1 MLSYNN
7 DFIIFKSKGKLMFPF
22 LFMKNIIIYIFISF
36 AYILLVLLD
45 KKIIQTDSKIFDFL
59 AKDYPSSVVQ
69 NYMES
74 QKKWWWVSYVTTP
87 VLIGIKVLLVAFCLN
102 FVKIISEKLED
113 VKFRDILTVVL
124 IAEFVFVIAGF
135 YKFFNFYLIDT
146 DYTLE
151 TLQTYYPLSLINYK
165 EAISTEKWLAY
176 PLQLANVFE
185 LMYWGVLAW
194 GIWQLADKKISYQ
207 RSLGYVALTYGV
219 GLLFWVGVVCFLI
232 LSVSY

>member
-1 MLSYNN
+1 
-7 DFIIFKSKGKLMFPF
+7 
-22 LFMKNIIIYIFISF
+22 MKNSF
-36 AYILLVLLD
+36 FFLLILVLTILVLLLD
-45 KKIIQTDSKIFDFL
+45 KTYISTDSKIFDFL

-113 VKFRDILTVVL
+113 VKFRDILFVVL

-135 YKFFNFYLIDT
+135 YKFFNFYLVET

-151 TLQTYYPLSLINYK
+151 TLQTYYPLSLINFK

-176 PLQLANVFE
+176 PLQLANIFE
-185 LMYWGVLAW
+185 IMYWGVLAW

-207 RSLGYVALTYGV
+207 RSLGYVALTYGI

>member
-1 MLSYNN
+1 MNLKVVTTDNFFDVMKKN
-7 DFIIFKSKGKLMFPF
+7 FIIYLAI
-22 LFMKNIIIYIFISF
+22 LIVYFILT
-36 AYILLVLLD
+36 YLD
-45 KKIIQTDSKIFDFL
+45 KTYIITSSKTFDFL
-59 AKDYPSSVVQ
+59 AKDYPSFVVQ
-69 NYMES
+69 NYIES

-87 VLIGIKVLLVAFCLN
+87 VLIGIKVLLVTFCLN
-102 FVKIISEKLED
+102 FVKIISEKLEN

-151 TLQTYYPLSLINYK
+151 TLQTYFPLSLINYK
-165 EAISTEKWLAY
+165 ETISTEKWLAY
-176 PLQLANVFE
+176 PLQLVNVFE

-207 RSLGYVALTYGV
+207 RSCGYVALTYGV

-232 LSVSY
+232 LSISY

>member
-1 MLSYNN
+1 MKNASLLLLV
-7 DFIIFKSKGKLMFPF
+7 IIFSLI
-22 LFMKNIIIYIFISF
+22 LIYLDN
-36 AYILLVLLD
+36 AYI
-45 KKIIQTDSKIFDFL
+45 TTSSKIFDFL

-74 QKKWWWVSYVTTP
+74 QKKWWWVSYAVTP
-87 VLIGIKVLLVAFCLN
+87 ILIGIKVLLVAFCLN
-102 FVKIISEKLED
+102 FVKIISEKLEQ

-124 IAEFVFVIAGF
+124 MAEFVFVIAGF
-135 YKFFNFYLIDT
+135 YKFFNFYLVDT

-151 TLQTYYPLSLINYK
+151 TLQTYYPLSLINFK

-176 PLQLANVFE
+176 PLQLCNLFE
-185 LMYWGVLAW
+185 VIYWGILAW

-207 RSLGYVALTYGV
+207 RSLGYVALTYGI

>member
-1 MLSYNN
+1 
-7 DFIIFKSKGKLMFPF
+7 
-22 LFMKNIIIYIFISF
+22 MKNYILFLIFISYF
-36 AYILLVLLD
+36 ILIFLE
-45 KKIIQTDSKIFDFL
+45 KKYIQTDSKIFDFL
-59 AKDYPSSVVQ
+59 SKDYPSSVVQ

-113 VKFRDILTVVL
+113 VKFRDILFVVL

-135 YKFFNFYLIDT
+135 YKFFNFYLVET

>member
-1 MLSYNN
+1 
-7 DFIIFKSKGKLMFPF
+7 
-22 LFMKNIIIYIFISF
+22 MKNASLL
-36 AYILLVLLD
+36 LLVIFFSLILIYLD
-45 KKIIQTDSKIFDFL
+45 KTYITTDSKIFDFL

-69 NYMES
+69 NYIES
-74 QKKWWWVSYVTTP
+74 QKKWWWVSYAVTP

-113 VKFRDILTVVL
+113 VKFRDILFVVL

-135 YKFFNFYLIDT
+135 YKFLNFYLIDT

-176 PLQLANVFE
+176 PLQLLNVFE

-194 GIWQLADKKISYQ
+194 GIWQLAEKKISYQ
-207 RSLGYVALTYGV
+207 RSLGYVALTYGI

-232 LSVSY
+232 LSISY

>member
-1 MLSYNN
+1 
-7 DFIIFKSKGKLMFPF
+7 
-22 LFMKNIIIYIFISF
+22 MKNYILFLIFISYF
-36 AYILLVLLD
+36 ILIFLE
-45 KKIIQTDSKIFDFL
+45 KKYIQTDSKIFDFL

-113 VKFRDILTVVL
+113 VKFRDILFVVL

-135 YKFFNFYLIDT
+135 YKFFNFYLVDT

-151 TLQTYYPLSLINYK
+151 TLQTYYPLSLINFK
-165 EAISTEKWLAY
+165 DAISTEKWLAY

>member
-1 MLSYNN
+1 
-7 DFIIFKSKGKLMFPF
+7 
-22 LFMKNIIIYIFISF
+22 MKNSF
-36 AYILLVLLD
+36 FFLLILVLTILVLLLD
-45 KKIIQTDSKIFDFL
+45 KTYISTDSKIFDFL

-113 VKFRDILTVVL
+113 VKFRDILFVVL

-135 YKFFNFYLIDT
+135 YKFFNFYLVET

-151 TLQTYYPLSLINYK
+151 TLQTYYPLSLINFK
-165 EAISTEKWLAY
+165 EAISAEKWLAY
-176 PLQLANVFE
+176 PLQLANIFE
-185 LMYWGVLAW
+185 IMYWGVLAW

>member
-1 MLSYNN
+1 MNKNNLLLSLT
-7 DFIIFKSKGKLMFPF
+7 IIFFYLILTFVDKT
-22 LFMKNIIIYIFISF
+22 FIVSE
-36 AYILLVLLD
+36 
-45 KKIIQTDSKIFDFL
+45 SKIFDYL
-59 AKDYPSSVVQ
+59 ANKYPSSVVQ

-113 VKFRDILTVVL
+113 VQFRDILTVVL

-135 YKFFNFYLIDT
+135 YKFFNFYLVET

-151 TLQTYYPLSLINYK
+151 TLQTYYPLSLINFK

>member
-1 MLSYNN
+1 
-7 DFIIFKSKGKLMFPF
+7 
-22 LFMKNIIIYIFISF
+22 MKNASLL
-36 AYILLVLLD
+36 LLVIFFSLILIYLD
-45 KKIIQTDSKIFDFL
+45 KTYITTDSKIFDFL

-124 IAEFVFVIAGF
+124 IAEFVFIIAGF

-176 PLQLANVFE
+176 PLQLVNVFE

-207 RSLGYVALTYGV
+207 RSLGYVALTYGI

>member
-1 MLSYNN
+1 MNKNNLLLSLT
-7 DFIIFKSKGKLMFPF
+7 IIFFYLILTFVDKT
-22 LFMKNIIIYIFISF
+22 FIVSE
-36 AYILLVLLD
+36 
-45 KKIIQTDSKIFDFL
+45 SKIFDYL
-59 AKDYPSSVVQ
+59 ANKYPSSVVQ

-102 FVKIISEKLED
+102 FVKIISEKLEN

-124 IAEFVFVIAGF
+124 IAEFVFIIAGF

>member
-1 MLSYNN
+1 MIKNN
-7 DFIIFKSKGKLMFPF
+7 F
-22 LFMKNIIIYIFISF
+22 YIFLIVLF
-36 AYILLVLLD
+36 AHIFILYFTSYFLEINS
-45 KKIIQTDSKIFDFL
+45 KIIDFL

-69 NYMES
+69 NYIES
-74 QKKWWWVSYVTTP
+74 QKKWWWVSYAMII
-87 VLIGIKVLLVAFCLN
+87 VLIVTKVLLVAFCLN
-102 FVKIISEKLED
+102 FVKIISEKLEN

-124 IAEFVFVIAGF
+124 IAEFVFIIAGF

-176 PLQLANVFE
+176 PLQLVNVFE

-194 GIWQLADKKISYQ
+194 GIWQLADNKISYL
-207 RSLGYVALTYGV
+207 RSFGYVALTYGI

>member
-1 MLSYNN
+1 MKN
-7 DFIIFKSKGKLMFPF
+7 F
-22 LFMKNIIIYIFISF
+22 LFYIALISI
-36 AYILLVLLD
+36 YILLIILNR
-45 KKIIQTDSKIFDFL
+45 IYIQTDSKMFDFL

-74 QKKWWWVSYVTTP
+74 QKKWWWVSYAATP

-102 FVKIISEKLED
+102 FVKIVSEKLED

-124 IAEFVFVIAGF
+124 IAEFVFIIAGF

>member
-1 MLSYNN
+1 
-7 DFIIFKSKGKLMFPF
+7 
-22 LFMKNIIIYIFISF
+22 MKNSVQTVTIVFF
-36 AYILLVLLD
+36 LNFLLVYISKNGLD
-45 KKIIQTDSKIFDFL
+45 TQEKIFDFL

-69 NYMES
+69 NYMDS

-87 VLIGIKVLLVAFCLN
+87 VLISIKVLLVAFCLN

-113 VKFRDILTVVL
+113 LQFRDILTVVL
-124 IAEFVFVIAGF
+124 IAEFVFIIAGF

-151 TLQTYYPLSLINYK
+151 TLQTYYPLSLINFK

-176 PLQLANVFE
+176 PLQLLNVFE
-185 LMYWGVLAW
+185 IMYWGVLAW
-194 GIWQLADKKISYQ
+194 GIWQLVDKKISYQ
-207 RSLGYVALTYGV
+207 RSLGYVALTYGI

>member
-1 MLSYNN
+1 MRNY
-7 DFIIFKSKGKLMFPF
+7 F
-22 LFMKNIIIYIFISF
+22 LCILCISIYFF
-36 AYILLVLLD
+36 LVYLD
-45 KKIIQTDSKIFDFL
+45 KSYISTDSKIFDFL

-74 QKKWWWVSYVTTP
+74 QKKWWWVSYAVTP

-113 VKFRDILTVVL
+113 VKFRDILFVVL

-135 YKFFNFYLIDT
+135 YKFFNFYLVET

-151 TLQTYYPLSLINYK
+151 TLQTYYPLSLINFK

-176 PLQLANVFE
+176 PLQLANIFE
-185 LMYWGVLAW
+185 IMYWGVLAW

>member
-1 MLSYNN
+1 MNKNNLLLSLT
-7 DFIIFKSKGKLMFPF
+7 IIFFYLILTFVDKT
-22 LFMKNIIIYIFISF
+22 FIVSE
-36 AYILLVLLD
+36 
-45 KKIIQTDSKIFDFL
+45 SKIFDYL
-59 AKDYPSSVVQ
+59 ANKYPSSVVQ

-151 TLQTYYPLSLINYK
+151 TLQTYYPLSLINFK

-207 RSLGYVALTYGV
+207 RSLGYVALTYGI

>member
-1 MLSYNN
+1 MRNFLIFLLIILIYSLLIFL
-7 DFIIFKSKGKLMFPF
+7 DTHFIH
-22 LFMKNIIIYIFISF
+22 
-36 AYILLVLLD
+36 
-45 KKIIQTDSKIFDFL
+45 TETKIFDFL

-74 QKKWWWVSYVTTP
+74 QKKWWWVGYVITP
-87 VLIGIKVLLVAFCLN
+87 AIIGVKILLVAFCLN

-113 VKFRDILTVVL
+113 VQFRDILTVVL
-124 IAEFVFVIAGF
+124 IAEFVFIIAGF
-135 YKFFNFYLIDT
+135 YKFFNFYLIET

-176 PLQLANVFE
+176 PLQLLNVFE
-185 LMYWGVLAW
+185 LMYWGILAW
-194 GIWQLADKKISYQ
+194 GIWELADKKISYIK
-207 RSLGYVALTYGV
+207 SLGYVALTYGI

>member
-1 MLSYNN
+1 
-7 DFIIFKSKGKLMFPF
+7 
-22 LFMKNIIIYIFISF
+22 MKNSVQTVTIVFF
-36 AYILLVLLD
+36 LNFLLVYISKNGLD
-45 KKIIQTDSKIFDFL
+45 TQEKIFDFL

-74 QKKWWWVSYVTTP
+74 QKKWWWVSYAVTP

-176 PLQLANVFE
+176 PLQLLNVFE

-194 GIWQLADKKISYQ
+194 GIWELADKKISYIK
-207 RSLGYVALTYGV
+207 SLGYVALTYGI

>member
-1 MLSYNN
+1 
-7 DFIIFKSKGKLMFPF
+7 
-22 LFMKNIIIYIFISF
+22 MKNSF
-36 AYILLVLLD
+36 FFLLILVLTILVLLLD
-45 KKIIQTDSKIFDFL
+45 KTYISTDSKIFDFL

-113 VKFRDILTVVL
+113 VQFRDILTVVL
-124 IAEFVFVIAGF
+124 IAEFVFIIAGF

-207 RSLGYVALTYGV
+207 RSLGYVALTYGI

>member
-1 MLSYNN
+1 MIKNN
-7 DFIIFKSKGKLMFPF
+7 F
-22 LFMKNIIIYIFISF
+22 YIFLIVLF
-36 AYILLVLLD
+36 AHIFILYFTSYFLEINS
-45 KKIIQTDSKIFDFL
+45 KIIDFL

-69 NYMES
+69 NYIES

-102 FVKIISEKLED
+102 FVKIISEKLEN
-113 VKFRDILTVVL
+113 VKFRDILFVVL

-135 YKFFNFYLIDT
+135 YKFFNFYLVET

-207 RSLGYVALTYGV
+207 RSLGYVALTYGI

>member
-1 MLSYNN
+1 MRNLTLFF
-7 DFIIFKSKGKLMFPF
+7 FICLF
-22 LFMKNIIIYIFISF
+22 LI
-36 AYILLVLLD
+36 ILLFLD
-45 KKIIQTDSKIFDFL
+45 KTYISTDSKIFDFL

-74 QKKWWWVSYVTTP
+74 QKKWWWVSYAVTP

-102 FVKIISEKLED
+102 FVKIISEKLEQ

-124 IAEFVFVIAGF
+124 MAEFVFVITGF
-135 YKFFNFYLIDT
+135 YKFFNFYLIET

-151 TLQTYYPLSLINYK
+151 TLQTYYPLSLINFK

>member
-1 MLSYNN
+1 MRIN
-7 DFIIFKSKGKLMFPF
+7 F
-22 LFMKNIIIYIFISF
+22 LIFISLIF
-36 AYILLVLLD
+36 INLLLFYLESNF
-45 KKIIQTDSKIFDFL
+45 IRTDSKVFDFL

-102 FVKIISEKLED
+102 FVKIISEKLEN

-124 IAEFVFVIAGF
+124 IAEFVFIIAGF
-135 YKFFNFYLIDT
+135 YKFFNFYLIET

-176 PLQLANVFE
+176 PLQLVNVFE
-185 LMYWGVLAW
+185 LMYWGILAW
-194 GIWQLADKKISYQ
+194 GIWELADKKISYQ
-207 RSLGYVALTYGV
+207 RSLGYVALTYGI

>member
-1 MLSYNN
+1 MRNY
-7 DFIIFKSKGKLMFPF
+7 F
-22 LFMKNIIIYIFISF
+22 LCILCISIYFF
-36 AYILLVLLD
+36 LVYLD
-45 KKIIQTDSKIFDFL
+45 KSYISTDSKIFDFL

-74 QKKWWWVSYVTTP
+74 QKKWWWVSYAVTP

-102 FVKIISEKLED
+102 FVKIISEKLEN
-113 VKFRDILTVVL
+113 VKFRDILFVVL

-135 YKFFNFYLIDT
+135 YKFLNFYLIDT

-176 PLQLANVFE
+176 PLQLLNVFE

-194 GIWQLADKKISYQ
+194 GIWQLAEKKISYQ
-207 RSLGYVALTYGV
+207 RSLGYVALTYGI
-219 GLLFWVGVVCFLI
+219 GLLFWVGVVCFII

>member
-1 MLSYNN
+1 MKKLLL
-7 DFIIFKSKGKLMFPF
+7 FILI
-22 LFMKNIIIYIFISF
+22 
-36 AYILLVLLD
+36 ILLYSLLTFLD
-45 KKIIQTDSKIFDFL
+45 KTYITTDSKIFDFL

-113 VKFRDILTVVL
+113 VQFRDILTVVL

>member
-1 MLSYNN
+1 
-7 DFIIFKSKGKLMFPF
+7 
-22 LFMKNIIIYIFISF
+22 MKNASLL
-36 AYILLVLLD
+36 LLVIFFSLILIYLD
-45 KKIIQTDSKIFDFL
+45 KTYITTDSKIFDFL

-69 NYMES
+69 NYMDS

-124 IAEFVFVIAGF
+124 IAEFVFIIAGF

-151 TLQTYYPLSLINYK
+151 TLQTYYPLSLINFK
-165 EAISTEKWLAY
+165 DAISTEKWLAY
-176 PLQLANVFE
+176 PLQLCNVFE
-185 LMYWGVLAW
+185 LFYWGILAW
-194 GIWQLADKKISYQ
+194 GIWELADKKISYIK
-207 RSLGYVALTYGV
+207 SLGYVALTYGI

-232 LSVSY
+232 LSISY

>member
-1 MLSYNN
+1 
-7 DFIIFKSKGKLMFPF
+7 
-22 LFMKNIIIYIFISF
+22 MKNASLL
-36 AYILLVLLD
+36 LLVIFFSLILIYLD
-45 KKIIQTDSKIFDFL
+45 KTYITTDSKIFDFL

-102 FVKIISEKLED
+102 FVKIISEKLEN

-124 IAEFVFVIAGF
+124 IAEFVFIIAGF

-151 TLQTYYPLSLINYK
+151 TLQTYYPLSLINFK

>member
-1 MLSYNN
+1 MIKNN
-7 DFIIFKSKGKLMFPF
+7 F
-22 LFMKNIIIYIFISF
+22 YIFLIVLF
-36 AYILLVLLD
+36 AHIFILYFTSYFLEINS
-45 KKIIQTDSKIFDFL
+45 KIIDFL

-74 QKKWWWVSYVTTP
+74 QKKWWWVSYAVTP

-113 VKFRDILTVVL
+113 VKFRDILFVVL

-135 YKFFNFYLIDT
+135 YKFFNFYLVDT

>member
-1 MLSYNN
+1 MRNY
-7 DFIIFKSKGKLMFPF
+7 F
-22 LFMKNIIIYIFISF
+22 LCILCISIYFF
-36 AYILLVLLD
+36 LVYLD
-45 KKIIQTDSKIFDFL
+45 KSYISTDSKIFDFL

-74 QKKWWWVSYVTTP
+74 QKKWWWVSYAATP

-102 FVKIISEKLED
+102 FVKIISEKPEN

-124 IAEFVFVIAGF
+124 IAEFVFIIAGF

>member
-1 MLSYNN
+1 MNKNNLLLSLT
-7 DFIIFKSKGKLMFPF
+7 IIFFYLILTFVDKT
-22 LFMKNIIIYIFISF
+22 FIVSE
-36 AYILLVLLD
+36 
-45 KKIIQTDSKIFDFL
+45 SKIFDYL
-59 AKDYPSSVVQ
+59 ANKYPSSVVQ

-74 QKKWWWVSYVTTP
+74 QKKWWWVSYAVTP

-124 IAEFVFVIAGF
+124 IAEFVFIIAGF

-176 PLQLANVFE
+176 PLQLLNVFE

>member
-1 MLSYNN
+1 MNKNNLLLSLT
-7 DFIIFKSKGKLMFPF
+7 IIFFYLILTFVDKT
-22 LFMKNIIIYIFISF
+22 FIVSE
-36 AYILLVLLD
+36 
-45 KKIIQTDSKIFDFL
+45 SKIFDYL
-59 AKDYPSSVVQ
+59 ANKYPSSVVQ

-74 QKKWWWVSYVTTP
+74 QKKWWWVSYAVTP

-124 IAEFVFVIAGF
+124 IAEFVFIIAGF

-194 GIWQLADKKISYQ
+194 GIWELADKKISYQ

>member
-1 MLSYNN
+1 MNKNNLLLSLT
-7 DFIIFKSKGKLMFPF
+7 IIFFYLILTFVDKT
-22 LFMKNIIIYIFISF
+22 FIVSE
-36 AYILLVLLD
+36 
-45 KKIIQTDSKIFDFL
+45 SKIFDYL
-59 AKDYPSSVVQ
+59 ANKYPSSVVQ

-113 VKFRDILTVVL
+113 VQFRDILTVVL
-124 IAEFVFVIAGF
+124 IAEFVFIIAGF

-176 PLQLANVFE
+176 PLQLLNVFE

-207 RSLGYVALTYGV
+207 RSLGYVALTYGI